1 MSNYKKQLELINQ
14 SIKDTEYIKI
24 NDNQITCNGV
34 FSFFKL
40 WTILFFIHN
49 LLFYIIDKTNFYFE
63 LYDSVPLYFPIY
75 NSSKIIINI
84 IIPLILYMRISKMN
98 IPLKERRFLKTCY
111 IFPVLLCFENTL
123 PSISAMLNSE
133 LLISFYQSFPV
144 SSIIMCVCLAYTYS
158 YFKDKKIIYIGIMC
172 LFYYI
177 SSFCFLSIYMIMTTV
192 NHLVDEILLIIN
204 FLMTYKIIELLAFTL
219 VILLIKRTYLKRE

>member
-24 NDNQITCNGV
+24 YDNQLTCNGV

-49 LLFYIIDKTNFYFE
+49 LLFFIIDKTNFYFE
-63 LYDSVPLYFPIY
+63 LYDSITLYFPIY

-84 IIPLILYMRISKMN
+84 IIPLILYMRISKIN

-133 LLISFYQSFPV
+133 LLFSFYQSFPV
-144 SSIIMCVCLAYTYS
+144 SSIIICMYLAYIYS

-177 SSFCFLSIYMIMTTV
+177 SSFCFLSIYMTTTDIYP
-192 NHLVDEILLIIN
+192 LVVKIFLIIN
-204 FLMTYKIIELLAFTL
+204 FLMTYKIIELLAFAL
-219 VILLIKRTYLKRE
+219 IILLIKRIYLKSE